1 MTAGPERFGALCGCS
16 DSREVWISFSSIPA
30 PFSACSTLPIAA
42 LLASEASRA
51 VLASDVTPPSIS
63 ARSGGTDTVAS
74 PVTEMA
80 AGGITCASAGALSSA
95 PARAAAARAVR
106 CFMSSL
112 QRHVDVDHQL
122 VFRCFQR
129 VGDVFLDE
137 GILGFELLVVEVIG
151 DGLIGVVHI
160 VVRTAMDKLQ
170 RLAVGRFADAHVL
183 GEVLRILFARDF
195 RKVREAGIVRG
206 GVDDHRIAGWI
217 DALIVENARP
227 RIGR

>member
-1 MTAGPERFGALCGCS
+1 MALGPVRFGAVCGCN
-16 DSREVWISFSSIPA
+16 DSREVWKSFSSMPA
-30 PFSACSTLPIAA
+30 PFSASSTLPIAA

-80 AGGITCASAGALSSA
+80 AGGMTCASAGAVSSA
-95 PARAAAARAVR
+95 DARATAARAVR
-106 CFMSSL
+106 CFISLL
-112 QRHVDVDHQL
+112 QRHIDIDHQL
-122 VFRCFQR
+122 VFRGFQR

-160 VVRTAMDKLQ
+160 VV
-170 RLAVGRFADAHVL
+170 G
-183 GEVLRILFARDF
+183 
-195 RKVREAGIVRG
+195 
-206 GVDDHRIAGWI
+206 
-217 DALIVENARP
+217 
-227 RIGR
+227 